1 MVLPFLSKLTLTVED
16 AFMISPGNAIIQLI
30 VKCFTVAIVDMVK
43 LYRCFNYTL
52 THVHADRKRL
62 ARKFTVNYDWLY
74 SVVSR
79 QYLWALKFLA
89 VQLFSYFVIGM
100 LLIMI
105 TCIAICIIIAIC
117 REIAI

>member
-79 QYLWALKFLA
+79 QY
-89 VQLFSYFVIGM
+89 
-100 LLIMI
+100 
-105 TCIAICIIIAIC
+105 
-117 REIAI
+117 